1 MFESNPQ
8 LARGLVSLFLQ
19 KGSKVQRRELI
30 NALENLPVTL
40 PALECLNDVVT
51 KTRLLARDEIERVVC
66 GVLDN
71 GIRKAEN
78 MGAVGG
84 GGGAGFDHGGGGGGS
99 AMVRQAQSRQIKLLC
114 LFVQSLLRNE
124 VVGLEEV
131 YYQVQGMG
139 VKFMFVKEAR
149 ELWRAYCAQ

>member
-1 MFESNPQ
+1 MFETNPQ

-19 KGSKVQRRELI
+19 KGSKVQRKELV
-30 NALENLPVTL
+30 NALEMLPVCL
-40 PALECLNDVVT
+40 PALECLNDVVG
-51 KTRLLARDEIERVVC
+51 KTRLLEAGEMRRVVC
-66 GVLDN
+66 GVLER
-71 GIRKAEN
+71 GIRGAE
-78 MGAVGG
+78 MMATGVGVGESGERGGG
-84 GGGAGFDHGGGGGGS
+84 GGGA
-99 AMVRQAQSRQIKLLC
+99 MVRQHQSRQIKLLC

-131 YYQVQGMG
+131 YYQIQGIG